1 VVEGGAGAPAVV
13 LEAGSGCDSGLWQEV
28 QQRVARATASYSYD
42 RAGHGSSD
50 PAGPW
55 SFEGWAADLES
66 WVTELRVPPPYVLAG
81 HSFGAHIVRAF
92 AAAHPGEVTG
102 MVLVDARHER
112 WRELLPD
119 AFHTRLRELS
129 PYDTE
134 QALQADEFVRGLPR
148 PERVPVTV
156 ITHGRADWIPEEFGL
171 GPRDRNRCE
180 QAWQEMQRDLAA
192 QFPGAV
198 VRVAADSG
206 HLIPAEQP
214 DLVAAGVPGLRVLG
228 RLRGGA
234 PR

>member
-1 VVEGGAGAPAVV
+1 VVEGGAGKPAVV

-28 QQRVARATASYSYD
+28 QERVASVTASYSYD

-55 SFEGWAADLES
+55 SFEAWVADLES
-66 WVTELRVPPPYVLAG
+66 WVAELRVAPPYVLAG
-81 HSFGAHIVRAF
+81 HSFGGHIIRAF

-102 MVLVDARHER
+102 IVLVDARHER

-119 AFHTRLRELS
+119 AFHARLRELS

-134 QALQADEFVRGLPR
+134 QSLQADEVLRGLPGLDG
-148 PERVPVTV
+148 VPVTV
-156 ITHGRADWIPEEFGL
+156 ITHGRADWIPEEFGF
-171 GPRDRNRCE
+171 GPGDRNRCE
-180 QAWQEMQRDLAA
+180 QGWQEMQRDLSA
-192 QFPGAV
+192 QFPGSV

-214 DLVAAGVPGLRVLG
+214 DLVAGEILALVR
-228 RLRGGA
+228 RLPAA